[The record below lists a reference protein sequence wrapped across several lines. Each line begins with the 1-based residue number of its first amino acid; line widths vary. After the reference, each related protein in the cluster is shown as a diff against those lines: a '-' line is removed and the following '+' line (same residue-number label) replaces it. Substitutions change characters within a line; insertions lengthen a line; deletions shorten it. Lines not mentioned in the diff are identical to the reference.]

1 MTTLSTGNGDDQ
13 ASNVPEKHELEVP
26 TCRPDSWCSWL
37 VCVSSAMSVIIVVG
51 ITYCFG
57 LLLPPLMEHFDE
69 TRQATAWVGSLY
81 IASGCLFS
89 PISSHISERFS
100 YRLTAILG
108 SLAGII
114 GFFLASLSSQLWM
127 MYLTVGVLS
136 GFGHVMIFNSC
147 SLIVLQYFVK
157 WRSVAIGMVASAPA
171 IGMFVMTQITQSLL
185 TTFGWRGPL
194 RGFALLHIVC
204 GFCSATFVALDNMKE
219 KRNDTNTNGKER
231 YQETSRKNASL
242 WRNHS
247 FLIML
252 SSFTVVIFAY
262 WVPAVHIV
270 KHCEQELKIPGNKA
284 SKLFTYMA
292 ITSFISRNVFCKLGD
307 LRYFKRFHLYQGGV
321 TIYGL
326 CVLCLP
332 LARSFTSVLAIF
344 IVLGLT
350 EGAMLGQLSLLVLE
364 CCGKHK
370 VNQAWGY
377 IIFFTGVSFGIGS
390 PMAGLM
396 ADKLGSYNVTFYTAG
411 AILIAGASIISLKAF
426 VKQQTEDAEET
437 ESYDEELLVTEKL
450 TVV

>member
-1 MTTLSTGNGDDQ
+1 MFDRSTF
-13 ASNVPEKHELEVP
+13 ACFP
-26 TCRPDSWCSWL
+26 
-37 VCVSSAMSVIIVVG
+37 IVL
-51 ITYCFG
+51 ILNICYF
-57 LLLPPLMEHFDE
+57 
-69 TRQATAWVGSLY
+69 TAWVGSLY

-204 GFCSATFVALDNMKE
+204 GFCSATFVPLDNMKE

-270 KHCEQELKIPGNKA
+270 SN
-284 SKLFTYMA
+284 
-292 ITSFISRNVFCKLGD
+292 
-307 LRYFKRFHLYQGGV
+307 
-321 TIYGL
+321 
-326 CVLCLP
+326 
-332 LARSFTSVLAIF
+332 
-344 IVLGLT
+344 
-350 EGAMLGQLSLLVLE
+350 
-364 CCGKHK
+364 
-370 VNQAWGY
+370 
-377 IIFFTGVSFGIGS
+377 
-390 PMAGLM
+390 
-396 ADKLGSYNVTFYTAG
+396 
-411 AILIAGASIISLKAF
+411 
-426 VKQQTEDAEET
+426 
-437 ESYDEELLVTEKL
+437 
-450 TVV
+450 